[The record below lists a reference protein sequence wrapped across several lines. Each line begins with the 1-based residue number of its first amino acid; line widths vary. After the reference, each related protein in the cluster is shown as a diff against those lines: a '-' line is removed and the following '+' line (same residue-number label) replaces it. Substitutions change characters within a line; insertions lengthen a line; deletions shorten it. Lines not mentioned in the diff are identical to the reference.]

1 MKVRLSSI
9 LALLLTAVSGAWAD
23 SFSAD
28 VYAANATLNG
38 VSVTA
43 NQTVTINK
51 DVTVTV
57 NNGLTI
63 STGATLTVTGGGTL
77 VVNGTTGANGEDGRD
92 EGILDGEGY
101 WIGSNFIAATP
112 GSDGGPAITI
122 NNGGKLALS
131 NATVIANG
139 GEGGKGGKFYE
150 NENYAANG
158 ADGNGFSNFP
168 AIEGAVLSYSTNGT
182 DYTEY
187 ASGNSTLY
195 RYMKAVAAAPADEIT
210 WEGTILSSLQSAKT
224 YTDANGIT
232 VSGDGI
238 YGTAYGLT
246 FGQYFGPINFSA
258 SKGKFTKI
266 EITCNNLT
274 AGANISGFTHSGNT
288 LTWSGESANVTIPK
302 NNGRNYYT
310 LAGVSSIKFTGVG
323 LVGGPDKSA
332 LETAITSAEE
342 LYNSI
347 KDNADYTTIASAL
360 KTAIDTAKG
369 VAESD
374 EADQDVIDA
383 AATNINVATIIAKI
397 DLLPSA
403 SKVTATD
410 KTDIEALRTAYNSLD
425 DTAKGNVTNIAKLE
439 TAEVALAIAELPA
452 ANTIT
457 SENKDAIEA
466 ARQKYDALTD
476 AQKEALGT
484 DALGK
489 LNTAEA
495 ALAIA
500 ELPAGNAVTTADK
513 DAIEAARK
521 AYDEL
526 TDAQKE
532 AIGTDALGK
541 LKTAETALAIAQL
554 PAGNAVTTADKDA
567 IETARKAYDE
577 LTDAQKEAL
586 GTDALGKLNTAEA
599 ALAIAEL
606 PAGNA
611 VTTADKDAIE
621 AARKAYDELTDAQK
635 EAIGTDAL
643 GKLKTAETALAI
655 AQLPAGNAVTTAD
668 KDAIEAARKAYD
680 ELSDAQKEAI
690 GTDALGKLETAESSL
705 KDVTDTKEELNNAIT
720 DAEAYYESIKD
731 KHPEVAATLLEAINK
746 AKELMDNADANKS
759 DVDAAIDALATAK
772 TASEADVL
780 TESKQELT
788 NDIDASENYYAT
800 IEKKYPEEASELL
813 EAIITATMVKTNA
826 DATQEQVNDAIKALA
841 KVEKKTTLKV
851 NVKEAE
857 EYCESIKE
865 KYPDIVPAL
874 TEGINSAK
882 EVAANPDATTQQVE
896 AALEKLATYKT
907 TAENEVLAEAKA
919 QLTADISTA
928 DDYAASIEE
937 KYPEIAASFSEAV
950 KGAKD
955 VLDNVDAT
963 QQEVE
968 DAIAIVA
975 AAKSTAEGEVLTE
988 SKKELSNAITDA
1000 DDYAASIEEKYPETA
1015 ASLLEAISGTKDV
1028 ADKADATQQEIDD
1041 AIAIVAAAKA
1051 TAEQQVLSDTK
1062 TELNNDINKAMRY
1075 YISIK
1080 NSNPNAAATLL
1091 DAIVAARA
1099 ILEDGDA
1106 TQQDADAALSDIVKA
1121 LQDAEQ
1127 ATGISLVEAEAYAK
1141 KMQNAKVIIG
1151 GKLYIFNNGKMYDA
1165 NGSAVGNE

>member
-500 ELPAGNAVTTADK
+500 QLPAANTITAENK

-526 TDAQKE
+526 TD
-532 AIGTDALGK
+532 
-541 LKTAETALAIAQL
+541 
-554 PAGNAVTTADKDA
+554 V
-567 IETARKAYDE
+567 
-577 LTDAQKEAL
+577 
-586 GTDALGKLNTAEA
+586 
-599 ALAIAEL
+599 
-606 PAGNA
+606 
-611 VTTADKDAIE
+611 
-621 AARKAYDELTDAQK
+621 QK

>member
-28 VYAANATLNG
+28 AYAANATLNG

-63 STGATLTVTGGGTL
+63 STGVTLTVTGGGTL
-77 VVNGTTGANGEDGRD
+77 VVNGATGANGNDWYMDTYSEAPWDPPVD
-92 EGILDGEGY
+92 IYVEPT
-101 WIGSNFIAATP
+101 A
-112 GSDGGPAITI
+112 GGPGGAAITI
-122 NNGGKLALS
+122 NGSAQLALS

-139 GEGGKGGKFYE
+139 GQGGQGGQGMNGPDPYW
-150 NENYAANG
+150 AASG
-158 ADGNGFSNFP
+158 ANGNGFASFP
-168 AIEGAVLSYSTNGT
+168 TIEGAVLSYSTNGT
-182 DYTEY
+182 DYAEY

-195 RYMKAVAAAPADEIT
+195 RYMKAVAAPADEIT

-374 EADQDVIDA
+374 EADQDAIDA

-439 TAEVALAIAELPA
+439 TAEVALAIA
-452 ANTIT
+452 
-457 SENKDAIEA
+457 
-466 ARQKYDALTD
+466 
-476 AQKEALGT
+476 
-484 DALGK
+484 
-489 LNTAEA
+489 
-495 ALAIA
+495 
-500 ELPAGNAVTTADK
+500 
-513 DAIEAARK
+513 
-521 AYDEL
+521 
-526 TDAQKE
+526 
-532 AIGTDALGK
+532 
-541 LKTAETALAIAQL
+541 QL
-554 PAGNAVTTADKDA
+554 PAGNAVTAADKDA

-586 GTDALGKLNTAEA
+586 
-599 ALAIAEL
+599 
-606 PAGNA
+606 
-611 VTTADKDAIE
+611 
-621 AARKAYDELTDAQK
+621 
-635 EAIGTDAL
+635 
-643 GKLKTAETALAI
+643 
-655 AQLPAGNAVTTAD
+655 
-668 KDAIEAARKAYD
+668 
-680 ELSDAQKEAI
+680 

-788 NDIDASENYYAT
+788 NDIEASENYYAT
-800 IEKKYPEEASELL
+800 IEKKYPDEAAELL
-813 EAIITATMVKTNA
+813 EAIITATMVKANA

-1028 ADKADATQQEIDD
+1028 ADKADATQQEVDD

>member
-526 TDAQKE
+526 
-532 AIGTDALGK
+532 
-541 LKTAETALAIAQL
+541 
-554 PAGNAVTTADKDA
+554 
-567 IETARKAYDE
+567 
-577 LTDAQKEAL
+577 
-586 GTDALGKLNTAEA
+586 
-599 ALAIAEL
+599 
-606 PAGNA
+606 
-611 VTTADKDAIE
+611 
-621 AARKAYDELTDAQK
+621 
-635 EAIGTDAL
+635 
-643 GKLKTAETALAI
+643 
-655 AQLPAGNAVTTAD
+655 
-668 KDAIEAARKAYD
+668 
-680 ELSDAQKEAI
+680 SDAQKEAI